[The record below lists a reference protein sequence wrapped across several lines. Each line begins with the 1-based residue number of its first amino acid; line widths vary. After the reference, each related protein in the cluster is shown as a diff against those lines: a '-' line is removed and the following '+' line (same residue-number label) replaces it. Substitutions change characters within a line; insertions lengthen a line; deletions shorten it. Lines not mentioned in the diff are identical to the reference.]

1 MGEKGGRAE
10 EVKGNEIGLGQSGNK
25 GPSGCPT
32 EQVFGEPDAQTS
44 CDPDFHIDGLMAGER

>member
-1 MGEKGGRAE
+1 MGEEGRRSE
-10 EVKGNEIGLGQSGNK
+10 EVERSEVGLGQSGNK

-32 EQVFGEPDAQTS
+32 EQVFGELDAQTS